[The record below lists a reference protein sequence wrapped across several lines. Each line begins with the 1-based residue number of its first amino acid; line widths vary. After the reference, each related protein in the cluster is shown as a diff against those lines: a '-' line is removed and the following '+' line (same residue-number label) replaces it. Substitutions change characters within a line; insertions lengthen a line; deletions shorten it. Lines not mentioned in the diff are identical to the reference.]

1 MPDQKFLTY
10 FDNAATSFP
19 KPEAVPRAMA
29 DFLHDMAVNPGRS
42 GFDLALSADRMVT
55 RVRTKL
61 DRFFNNPAND
71 PHRTIFTANATDA
84 LNLAIQ
90 GVCRRGDHVI
100 STVLDHNS
108 VLRPLHEM
116 ARQGVITWD
125 RVDCDGQA
133 RIDPGRLA
141 RLMRPETKLV
151 VMTHASN
158 VFGRIQPVAAVGRMC
173 RERGILLLL
182 DAAQTAGS
190 LPLDMQELKV
200 DMLAF
205 TGHKGLMGPTGT
217 GGLILGPG
225 VTVRSTRWG
234 GTGVRSAEPGHPG
247 ELPYRLEAGTLNTV
261 GIAGLE
267 AGLDW
272 VQARGLAAI
281 RRHEKVLA
289 DRFLAG
295 VADIEVLT
303 CHAMSPDSATVLQ
316 EDQLAVVSLTL
327 ADKDPATV
335 GMFLDADHDIAV
347 RTGLH
352 CAPLAHKALGTDRS
366 GTVRFSFG
374 PFHTTEQVDQAVRA
388 LAAIAE

>member
-374 PFHTTEQVDQAVRA
+374 PFNTTEQVDQAVRA